1 MTGGRGMAS
10 IGRFDWSNAW
20 VEQLSQSNHQSR
32 LRNLGVSSEDFWD
45 GFSSWQEMHKY
56 TGYPGKAL
64 ERVLASV
71 DSQTTVLDV
80 GAGNG
85 AFAVPLAKA
94 AKQVTAI
101 EPSSGQIGRLI
112 ENAEMAGAK
121 NITVLQR
128 RWEEVNSAELG
139 CYDVVVAAYCF
150 QMKDIRAALQ
160 KMCDAAERSLFLLY
174 FVDHD
179 LVKPL
184 HEITGNSNTAP
195 DYIYLINILYEMEHH
210 ASLDILARDYEIP
223 LDLQLDAFVYS
234 HGLSAEH
241 RDKLQ
246 HYLESAGKTY
256 PRDGRLWVKRRYVD
270 ALIRLDKEG
279 QYR

>member
-1 MTGGRGMAS
+1 MAATS
-10 IGRFDWSNAW
+10 GFDWSKAW
-20 VEQLSQSNHQSR
+20 VEQLSRSNHQNR

-45 GFSSWQEMHKY
+45 GFSSWQEMHRY
-56 TGYPGKAL
+56 TGYPGKVL
-64 ERVLASV
+64 ERVLESV
-71 DSQTTVLDV
+71 DSQTTVLDI

-94 AKQVTAI
+94 AKQVTAV
-101 EPSSGQIGRLI
+101 EPSSGQIGRLM
-112 ENAEMAGAK
+112 ENAATAGVK
-121 NITVLQR
+121 NITILQS
-128 RWEEVNSAELG
+128 RWEEVDSAELG
-139 CYDVVVAAYCF
+139 CHDVVVAAYCF

-160 KMCDAAERSLFLLY
+160 KMCDTAKRSLFLLY

-184 HEITGNSNTAP
+184 HEITGNSNTGP
-195 DYIYLINILYEMEHH
+195 DYIYLLNILYEMKHH
-210 ASLDILARDYEIP
+210 ANLDILARDYEIP
-223 LDLQLDAFVYS
+223 LELQLDAFVYS
-234 HGLSAEH
+234 HGLSTEH

-246 HYLESAGKTY
+246 HFLESEGKTY

-279 QYR
+279 QCR